1 MSYYL
6 YNFEE
11 DIDYDKI
18 IIGDKIKLENNKF
31 IYYIYYLD
39 KTPKDFYIKLPSI
52 KLIYSY
58 KNNKF
63 NQIKIPLYPIYD
75 KIEKLI
81 KFFKKLKNKIKEV
94 IITEKT
100 YSDCIYKKDNLK
112 LLKINI
118 TDNFKI
124 NYKNDKI
131 DIKELKT
138 MGEIYGILNISYI
151 WENENSYGLSLNA
164 IKIIYIPKIE
174 NNDFDF
180 IDIFNDTPFMNIQKK
195 STMILNSQLD
205 DNKILK
211 TDIKRQSLLISP
223 NLLLEMKNKLNKID
237 NDIN

>member
-1 MSYYL
+1 MSYFL

-18 IIGDKIKLENNKF
+18 IIGDKIKLENNKS

-39 KTPKDFYIKLPSI
+39 KTPKDFYIKLPPI

-94 IITEKT
+94 IITDKT
-100 YSDCIYKKDNLK
+100 YSECIYKKDNLK

-118 TDNFKI
+118 SDNFKI
-124 NYKNDKI
+124 NYKNDKV

-151 WENENSYGLSLNA
+151 WENEKSFGLSLNA
-164 IKIIYIPKIE
+164 VKIIYIPKIE
-174 NNDFDF
+174 NNEFDF
-180 IDIFNDTPFMNIQKK
+180 IDDIHIDSQIK
-195 STMILNSQLD
+195 STIKFD

-211 TDIKRQSLLISP
+211 SDIKKQSLMISP
-223 NLLLEMKNKLNKID
+223 NILLEMKNKLNKID
-237 NDIN
+237 NDIT